1 MFDRQDGTAGGQ
13 ITLTALLPDHA
24 ADAARL
30 HILGQPGTFLTSLG
44 PEVLTV
50 LYQTLPAS
58 QHAFGFAAIDPQR
71 PASLIGFVSATTSTG
86 ALFAEL
92 GTRRLRA
99 FLPPLARRFARQPA
113 LIARAAQTALYPFLH
128 AAPRAAGPPPAELL
142 SIMVEP
148 AARSHGIGALLVAAL
163 KDECRRRG
171 IARLEVTVDA
181 ANDGAQR
188 FYTQHGFGYADA
200 FTLYGRSMRLFRV
213 ELPIC

>member
-1 MFDRQDGTAGGQ
+1 MASGHAA
-13 ITLTALLPDHA
+13 LTALLPAHA

-44 PEVLTV
+44 SDVLTV
-50 LYQTLPAS
+50 LYRTLPAS
-58 QHAFGFAAIDPQR
+58 DHAFGFAVVDPTR
-71 PASLIGFVSATTSTG
+71 PASLIGFVSATTSVG

-92 GTRRLRA
+92 GTRRLGA
-99 FLPPLARRFARQPA
+99 FLPPLARRFVRHPA
-113 LIARAAQTALYPFLH
+113 LIRRAAQTAVYPLMH
-128 AAPRAAGPPPAELL
+128 RTSGNGPPPAELL

-171 IARLEVTVDA
+171 IAALEVTVDA

-188 FYTQHGFGYADA
+188 FYAQHGFGYADT
-200 FTLYGRSMRLFRV
+200 FMLYGRSMRLFRA
-213 ELPIC
+213 ELTIS

>member
-1 MFDRQDGTAGGQ
+1 MAGGQ
-13 ITLTALLPDHA
+13 VTLTALLPDHA

-50 LYQTLPAS
+50 LYRTLPVS
-58 QHAFGFAAIDPQR
+58 QHAFGFAAIDPQC

-92 GTRRLRA
+92 GTRRIHA
-99 FLPPLARRFARQPA
+99 FLPPLARRFARRPA

-128 AAPRAAGPPPAELL
+128 AASDDDGPPPAELL

-148 AARSHGIGALLVAAL
+148 AQRGRGIGALLVAAL
-163 KDECRRRG
+163 HAECRRRAIG
-171 IARLEVTVDA
+171 ALDVTVDA
-181 ANDGAQR
+181 VNAGAQR
-188 FYTQHGFGYADA
+188 FYAAHGFTFVRT
-200 FTLYGRSMRLFRV
+200 FTLYGRAMCLYRARLD
-213 ELPIC
+213 

>member
-1 MFDRQDGTAGGQ
+1 MHDRSDGIAVGRV
-13 ITLTALLPDHA
+13 TLTALLPDHA

-50 LYQTLPAS
+50 LYRTLPAS
-58 QHAFGFAAIDPQR
+58 HHAFGFAAIDPQR

-92 GTRRLRA
+92 GTQRLRA
-99 FLPPLARRFARQPA
+99 FLPPLVRRFARQPM

-128 AAPRAAGPPPAELL
+128 AAPPGAGPPPAELL

-148 AARSHGIGALLVAAL
+148 AQRGRGIGSLLVAAL
-163 KDECRRRG
+163 QAECRRRAIG
-171 IARLEVTVDA
+171 ALDVTVDA
-181 ANDGAQR
+181 ANAGAQR
-188 FYTQHGFGYADA
+188 FYTAHGFGYADT
-200 FTLYGRSMRLFRV
+200 FTLYGRSMSLFRA
-213 ELPIC
+213 ELTIC